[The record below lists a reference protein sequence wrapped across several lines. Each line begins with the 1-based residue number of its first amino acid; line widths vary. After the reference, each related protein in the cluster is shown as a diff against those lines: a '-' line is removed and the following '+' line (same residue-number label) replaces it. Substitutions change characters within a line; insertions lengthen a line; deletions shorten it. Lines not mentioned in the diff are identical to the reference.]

1 MRKRADSL
9 GGRGFTLIEVVVA
22 MAILGVGLVVMIE
35 LFSGGLRL
43 ERTSEE
49 FSQAVNY
56 ARMKMEEIS
65 LQEKIEEGAQSGQF
79 DKFFR
84 WETEWRRIDVLP
96 LEKVQGLTLP
106 IDLFQLRVNVFWKSG
121 SKERSTGVETYRA
134 IKRQELSG

>member
-9 GGRGFTLIEVVVA
+9 GNRGFTLIEVVVA

-65 LQEKIEEGAQSGQF
+65 LQEKIEKGRQSGQF

-106 IDLFQLRVNVFWKSG
+106 IELFQLRVNVFWKSG

>member
-1 MRKRADSL
+1 MPKRANLLRD
-9 GGRGFTLIEVVVA
+9 RGFTLIEVVVA
-22 MAILGVGLVVMIE
+22 MAVLGVGLVVIIE

-49 FSQAVNY
+49 YSQAVNY

-65 LQEKIEEGAQSGQF
+65 LQEKIEEGTQSGQF

-84 WETEWRRIDVLP
+84 WETEWKRIDVLP
-96 LEKVQGLTLP
+96 LEKVQEFPLP
-106 IDLFQLRVNVFWKSG
+106 IELFQLRVNVFWKSG

-134 IKRQELSG
+134 IKREDLTG

>member
-1 MRKRADSL
+1 MPKRANLLRDQ
-9 GGRGFTLIEVVVA
+9 GFTLIEVVVA
-22 MAILGVGLVVMIE
+22 MAVLGVGLVVIIE

-49 FSQAVNY
+49 YSQAVNY

-65 LQEKIEEGAQSGQF
+65 LQEKIEEGTQSGPF

-84 WETEWRRIDVLP
+84 WETEWKRIDVLP
-96 LEKVQGLTLP
+96 LEKVQEFPLP
-106 IDLFQLRVNVFWKSG
+106 IELFQLRVNVFWKSG

-134 IKRQELSG
+134 IKREDLTG

>member
-1 MRKRADSL
+1 MHKRANGLRD
-9 GGRGFTLIEVVVA
+9 RGFTLIEVVVA
-22 MAILGVGLVVMIE
+22 MAVLGVGLVVIIE

-49 FSQAVNY
+49 FSQAVNF

-65 LQEKIEEGAQSGQF
+65 LQEKIEEGTQSGQF

-84 WETEWRRIDVLP
+84 WETEWKRIDVLP
-96 LEKVQGLTLP
+96 LEKVQESTLP
-106 IDLFQLRVNVFWKSG
+106 IELFQLRVNVFWKSG

-134 IKRQELSG
+134 IKREDLTG

>member
-1 MRKRADSL
+1 MRKQTDSL
-9 GGRGFTLIEVVVA
+9 RDRGFTLIEVVVA
-22 MAILGVGLVVMIE
+22 MAILGVGLVVIIE

-43 ERTSEE
+43 EKTSEE

-65 LQEKIEEGAQSGQF
+65 LQEKIEEGTQSGQF

-84 WETEWRRIDVLP
+84 WETEWKRIDVLP
-96 LEKVQGLTLP
+96 PEKVQAFTLP
-106 IDLFQLRVNVFWKSG
+106 IELFQLRVNVFWKSG

-134 IKRQELSG
+134 IRRQELSG

>member
-1 MRKRADSL
+1 MPKRANLLRDQ
-9 GGRGFTLIEVVVA
+9 GFTLIEVVVA
-22 MAILGVGLVVMIE
+22 MAVLGVGLVVIIE

-49 FSQAVNY
+49 YSQAVNY

-65 LQEKIEEGAQSGQF
+65 LQEKIEEGTQSGQF

-84 WETEWRRIDVLP
+84 WETEWKRIDVLP
-96 LEKVQGLTLP
+96 LEKVQEFPLP
-106 IDLFQLRVNVFWKSG
+106 IELFQLRVNVFWKSG

-134 IKRQELSG
+134 IKREDLTG